1 MRFAARMNHCSPNR
15 VDRAGATR
23 GWRGGLTRAIIN
35 RHERQSSKLFP
46 PNEKIVE
53 GRAAIEKFWK
63 AAMDS
68 GIKTVELKTTEV
80 EGLGESAAE
89 VGSYTLY
96 GKDGAAMD
104 RGKYLMLW
112 KRVDGAWKF
121 DRDCWNSNQPAS
133 R

>member
-1 MRFAARMNHCSPNR
+1 MISRVSKTDSAVLQSLDLKSQGVDVLFAQHRDRLKRM
-15 VDRAGATR
+15 
-23 GWRGGLTRAIIN
+23 
-35 RHERQSSKLFP
+35 P

-80 EGLGESAAE
+80 EGLGESAVE

-104 RGKYLMLW
+104 RLG
-112 KRVDGAWKF
+112 
-121 DRDCWNSNQPAS
+121 
-133 R
+133 